1 MKRIV
6 SIAIAALVLFSC
18 VFSFN
23 IFAAEVGEEF
33 DLSQFDQDY
42 YSKLKGKNITLYVY
56 NWGEYIS
63 DGSEDSL
70 DVIKVFEELTGI
82 KVDYTTFDSNENM
95 YSKIKS
101 ESAYYDI
108 VIPSDYMISRLIK
121 EGKLAKLNY
130 DNIPNAQY
138 IDDRFTGDNCEY
150 DPDNLYSVPYTWGT
164 LGIIYNTKFV
174 DEEDVGSWDLL
185 WNEKY
190 KGKILMID
198 NSRDA
203 FAIAEKLLGYS
214 MNTENPDEIAAS
226 AKKLEEQKPLLQ
238 AYVMDQVFNKME
250 EENAWIAPYYVGDYL
265 TMYEKNEN
273 LEFCFPEEGTN
284 LFTDALCVLE
294 RSKNKEAAEMFIN
307 FMCEPVI
314 SAENLS
320 FIGYSTPMTAARE
333 LMDEEVANDP
343 NAYPSADILAN
354 TQTYIKL
361 SDEANQLL
369 DDYWIKN
376 IRVNSLNVTFWIV
389 VAVVAVA
396 IVVVVFVAINAKKK
410 KMAARNEVE

>member
-1 MKRIV
+1 MKKV
-6 SIAIAALVLFSC
+6 LSVLLVTLVLAGCLFTLGIS
-18 VFSFN
+18 
-23 IFAAEVGEEF
+23 AEEEEF
-33 DLSQFDQDY
+33 DLSQFDQEY
-42 YSKLKGKNITLYVY
+42 YSRFKNDNITLYVY

-70 DVIKVFEELTGI
+70 DVLKVFEDLTGI
-82 KVDYTTFDSNENM
+82 RVNYTTFDSNENM

-108 VIPSDYMISRLIK
+108 VIPSDYMVSRLIK

-138 IDDRFTGDNCEY
+138 IDERFTGENCEF
-150 DPDNLYSVPYTWGT
+150 DPNNVHSIPYTWGM
-164 LGIIYNTKFV
+164 LGIIYNTKYV
-174 DEEDVGSWDLL
+174 DEADVGSWDLL

-214 MNTENPDEIAAS
+214 MNTENPDEIAKA
-226 AKKLEEQKPLLQ
+226 AEKLEAQKPLLQ
-238 AYVMDQVFNKME
+238 SYVMDQVFNKME
-250 EENAWIAPYYVGDYL
+250 QENAWIAPYYVGDFL
-265 TMYEKNEN
+265 TMVEKNEN
-273 LEFCFPEEGTN
+273 LEFSVPEEGTN
-284 LFTDALCVLE
+284 LFTDAMCVLE
-294 RSKNKEAAEMFIN
+294 RSQNKEAAEMFLN

-343 NAYPSADILAN
+343 YAYPPAEVVAN
-354 TQTYIKL
+354 TEIYVNL
-361 SDEANQLL
+361 SDKANQLL

-376 IRVNSLNVTFWIV
+376 IRVNSLSAAFWIV

-396 IVVVVFVAINAKKK
+396 IVVVVLVVVTNKKK
-410 KMAARNEVE
+410 KMAARNEAE